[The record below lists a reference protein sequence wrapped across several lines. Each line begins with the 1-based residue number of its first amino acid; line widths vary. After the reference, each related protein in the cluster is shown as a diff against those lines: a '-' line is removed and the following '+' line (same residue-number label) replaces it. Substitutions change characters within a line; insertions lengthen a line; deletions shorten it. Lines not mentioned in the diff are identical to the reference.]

1 MRTAEL
7 INLLRSKDR
16 TSPAAKEE
24 LAALDPARFLH
35 LLGELAKWLQAEVTK
50 YQSHRRPE
58 YRPQAAIRSQIKQ
71 TLFAINIVLD
81 SAGAIGSGSKPTD
94 PSPSSGTRT
103 SKTAIPLDD
112 AQKESILEDFLTP
125 LLICIAPLSRDS
137 DTQDV
142 QLMSAKILCFCTNAR
157 SKNTPF
163 PPQDVARK
171 IMTLQSKKPGDGPSA
186 RATTHSIMGLLALL
200 RSPLIKLQ
208 DYGLRILSSH
218 RFLVE
223 LESTWQVIAPLAEI
237 LESMRDKLATLASDN
252 PSHLQD
258 DSEAAIDPEL
268 KEPVRSKLNGAQ
280 VAQELETTLGIQT
293 KAMSLLQN
301 LLQVAGDKKASLTA
315 ASTAAS
321 SQDRSLEPMSVARK
335 RTFLTEALRD
345 NPHIALLLDIWRTLQ
360 LITLFSRTRSPAVE
374 RLVLVTSATIYWS
387 CWVFQDQVVSY
398 ILAVGADTLLAWYG
412 YYITSQVDPSLDPE
426 STTLLTPQQLPSAA
440 DVSSQ
445 KETFRNRCLVLE
457 YITKLIFNICS
468 AKKHQ
473 ETLFSGQGPVGIVI
487 MRRTLEFL
495 ENMLDS
501 SLPMIDSSSPEWDEP
516 SVDSR
521 ARVVTYALEAIQVRT
536 GILEAMLGILSA
548 CMGASRE
555 GDDLVL
561 QGRLLTLL
569 VLLMS
574 DMEQL
579 LGIEIT
585 DSAEQRIRNHTFN
598 LLRSIL
604 QTDSAIS
611 AIDDVTMDQ
620 WTLGYTSLVDMIME
634 PLERWD
640 RSSVYPPFGER
651 EAKEWLRQGEHQV
664 KVLGIFRL
672 FWKHHSR
679 GRSMLSELFG
689 PRFYQLQ
696 MVEVLMGP
704 ECRDGTSEAAK
715 WAKMRT
721 VYLVETM
728 VYFGVEAGVRIN
740 MRERW
745 SSLLFITLLLG
756 ASVRRLEACG
766 YSAKEKL
773 CREIA
778 RACLGALKN
787 FWYDRQS
794 LEQLADLDT
803 SIVDTDFWKSNM
815 PATVVRSDIAN
826 SISIVPLLLAIIAPP
841 GTTWSIELVVGPMD
855 SKDHTRKK
863 RRHVLLDNQDPL
875 LPEAAWLLS
884 VLAQFSG
891 CQQRLIS
898 KPGAIWILSR
908 LMVERLLVNFHGL
921 PTTDKDEGEMQHNST
936 EAVHSSLEKA
946 LLTTLRRIMSTVD
959 LAKGIVSNNTITE
972 LFAAILEIDQPLS
985 FYNTKLVCDVSEMD
999 ASQDQILPTPSQ
1011 HELHVQLLL
1020 QFRSAMQPLR
1030 VQFERVYQYVGGHR
1044 SFQDADETS
1053 ESVYWLREFCALVFL
1068 YATEPCKTSSVTS
1081 WTSKADKTALLNSE
1095 SIFGVACRMLTLEMD
1110 YDDAEEKEEA
1120 APTLEGAGSSDNQR
1134 QSSLQDKEDLSALKE
1149 EAKMRRF
1156 SAALAIQS
1164 LSWRN
1169 CPRWRV
1175 QHQDLKQSYGNVMTT
1190 EREAYIHMLKAE
1202 GNSAAAAAT
1211 AAGLNTEPA
1220 IDQHRLP
1227 VTFLVQDRVIAFDN
1241 RLVLARCSEFFYNLL
1256 LGEFMETTQDQIR
1269 IQDVE
1274 ADDFEML
1281 LEVVGESLLTA
1292 QHVLPQDLPLSMVL
1306 RLMACAERFM
1316 VVYIRRLAEAWIL
1329 NTLQTREMKHYRLQ
1343 ARSAMD
1349 TEASVSESFRRTRE
1363 ESPQDELVK
1372 RMRFEQE
1379 SSWAAMDLRNGDDG
1393 LVTVLEDNDPPEMDQ
1408 DRDLE
1413 TEAEEEEKQESIQE
1427 CLLMV
1432 FEACSDPRYGHIH
1445 SPEHP
1450 FYRLVWDVLK
1460 RMVLRLGSVAV
1471 EPRFAAM
1478 LEHGG
1483 EERIQEFLQMLFE
1496 LIVEDTP

>member
-16 TSPAAKEE
+16 TSPAARAE
-24 LAALDPARFLH
+24 LAALDATRFLH
-35 LLGELAKWLQAEVTK
+35 LLGELSKWLQVELTK
-50 YQSHRRPE
+50 YQSYRRAE
-58 YRPQAAIRSQIKQ
+58 FRPQAAIRSQIKQ

-81 SAGAIGSGSKPTD
+81 SAGDTATGSKPTH
-94 PSPSSGTRT
+94 PPTASGTCT
-103 SKTAIPLDD
+103 SKTVIPLND

-125 LLICIAPLSRDS
+125 LLISIAPLSRDC

-171 IMTLQSKKPGDGPSA
+171 IMTLQNKTSGDGPSS
-186 RATTHSIMGLLALL
+186 RTSTHAIVGLTALL
-200 RSPLIKLQ
+200 RSPLLKLQ

-223 LESTWQVIAPLAEI
+223 LEPTWQVIAPLTEI
-237 LESMRDKLATLASDN
+237 LEALRDKLATLASDKQ
-252 PSHLQD
+252 PYSQD
-258 DSEAAIDPEL
+258 ANAAIDQEL
-268 KEPVRSKLNGAQ
+268 TDPGGSILEGTQ
-280 VAQELETTLGIQT
+280 VEQELETTLGIQT
-293 KAMSLLQN
+293 KALSLLQN
-301 LLQVAGDKKASLTA
+301 FLQVAGEKKASSTAPTTA
-315 ASTAAS
+315 ASI
-321 SQDRSLEPMSVARK
+321 QDRPLEPTSIGK
-335 RTFLTEALRD
+335 KKTFLTEALRD
-345 NPHIALLLDIWRTLQ
+345 NPHIALLLDLWRTLQ

-398 ILAVGADTLLAWYG
+398 IMAVGADTLLAWYG
-412 YYITSQVDPSLDPE
+412 YYITSHAGPPLYSE
-426 STTLLTPQQLPSAA
+426 STALFTPPQLPSAT
-440 DVSSQ
+440 DVSSR
-445 KETFRNRCLVLE
+445 KEAFRNRCLVLE

-473 ETLFSGQGPVGIVI
+473 EALFSGQRPVGIII

-495 ENMLDS
+495 ENILES
-501 SLPMIDSSSPEWDEP
+501 SLPMVDSSPLEWDEP
-516 SVDSR
+516 IPDS
-521 ARVVTYALEAIQVRT
+521 ATKVVTYALEAIQERT

-561 QGRLLTLL
+561 QGRLLNLL

-574 DMEQL
+574 DIEHL
-579 LGIEIT
+579 LGIEMT

-604 QTDSAIS
+604 NTDADIQ

-620 WTLGYTSLVDMIME
+620 WTLGYTALVDMIMQ
-634 PLERWD
+634 PLEHWD

-651 EAKEWLRQGEHQV
+651 EAKEWLRQGESQV
-664 KVLGIFRL
+664 KVLGIFKL
-672 FWKHHSR
+672 FWKHHPK

-689 PRFYQLQ
+689 PRFYRLQ
-696 MVEVLMGP
+696 MIEVLMGP
-704 ECRDGTSEAAK
+704 ECRYGTSEAAK

-778 RACLGALKN
+778 RACLGALRN

-794 LEQLADLDT
+794 LTQLADLDT
-803 SIVDTDFWKSNM
+803 TLVDTDFWKSNM
-815 PATVVRSDIAN
+815 PATAVGSDIAS
-826 SISIVPLLLAIIAPP
+826 SISIVPVLLTIIAPP
-841 GTTWSIELVVGPMD
+841 GTEWSSELVLGSVD
-855 SKDHTRKK
+855 SKDCTRKR
-863 RRHVLLDNQDPL
+863 RRHLLLDNQDPL
-875 LPEAAWLLS
+875 LSESAWLLS
-884 VLAQFSG
+884 VLAQFPG
-891 CQQRLIS
+891 CQQRLVS

-908 LMVERLLVNFHGL
+908 LMVERLLVNLHGTPL
-921 PTTDKDEGEMQHNST
+921 VDRDEGEMLMDSA

-946 LLTTLRRIMSTVD
+946 LLITLRRIMSAVD
-959 LAKGIVSNNTITE
+959 LAKAIVSNNTITE
-972 LFAAILEIDQPLS
+972 LFAAILEIDRPLS
-985 FYNTKLVCDVSEMD
+985 FYNTKLVCDVAETST
-999 ASQDQILPTPSQ
+999 SQDQILPTPSQ

-1020 QFRSAMQPLR
+1020 QFRSAMQPLKG
-1030 VQFERVYQYVGGHR
+1030 QFERVYQYVGGNR

-1053 ESVYWLREFCALVFL
+1053 ESVYWLREYCALVFL
-1068 YATEPCKTSSVTS
+1068 YASEPPNKVSFVGS
-1081 WTSKADKTALLNSE
+1081 WASKVDKTALLNSE
-1095 SIFGVACRMLTLEMD
+1095 SIFGVACRMLTLDME
-1110 YDDAEEKEEA
+1110 YDDAEVEESA
-1120 APTLEGAGSSDNQR
+1120 QDDGDKGDNQR
-1134 QSSLQDKEDLSALKE
+1134 PGNNPEKEDIKAQRE
-1149 EAKMRRF
+1149 EARMRRF

-1169 CPRWRV
+1169 CQQWRM
-1175 QHQDLKQSYGNVMTT
+1175 QHQDLKTSYMNVMTT
-1190 EREAYIHMLKAE
+1190 ERDAYIRMLKADVD
-1202 GNSAAAAAT
+1202 AAT
-1211 AAGLNTEPA
+1211 SESALNE
-1220 IDQHRLP
+1220 HRLP
-1227 VTFLVQDRVIAFDN
+1227 VKFLVQDRVIVFDN
-1241 RLVLARCSEFFYNLL
+1241 RLVLARSSEFFYNLL
-1256 LGEFMETTQDQIR
+1256 LGEFKETTQSQIR

-1292 QHVLPQDLPLSMVL
+1292 QHVLPEDLPLSMVL

-1316 VVYIRRLAEAWIL
+1316 VVYIRRLAEIWIL
-1329 NTLQTREMKHYRLQ
+1329 NALQIREMKHYHLQ

-1349 TEASVSESFRRTRE
+1349 TEANVSESLRRTRE
-1363 ESPQDELVK
+1363 ESPQAGLVK
-1372 RMRFEQE
+1372 RVRLDQE
-1379 SSWAAMDLRNGDDG
+1379 SWTMDSKNGHDG
-1393 LVTVLEDNDPPEMDQ
+1393 LATVLEDDDPLEEVPDK
-1408 DRDLE
+1408 DLYRE
-1413 TEAEEEEKQESIQE
+1413 TEEETQESIQE

-1432 FEACSDPRYGHIH
+1432 FEVCSDPRHGDIH

-1450 FYRLVWDVLK
+1450 FYELVWDVLR
-1460 RMVLRLGSVAV
+1460 RMVLRFGPVAV

-1478 LEHGG
+1478 LEQGG

-1496 LIVEDTP
+1496 LVVEDTP

>member
-16 TSPAAKEE
+16 TSSVAKAE
-24 LAALDPARFLH
+24 LAALDATRFLH
-35 LLGELAKWLQAEVTK
+35 LLGELSKWLQVEVTK

-71 TLFAINIVLD
+71 TLFAINMVLD
-81 SAGAIGSGSKPTD
+81 SAGGMGSGPKPTD
-94 PSPSSGTRT
+94 PPLSSDKRT

-112 AQKESILEDFLTP
+112 AQKESILEAFLTP
-125 LLICIAPLSRDS
+125 LLISIAPLSRDG
-137 DTQDV
+137 DTQDI

-171 IMTLQSKKPGDGPSA
+171 IMTLQNKKPGDGSSA
-186 RATTHSIMGLLALL
+186 RTNTHAIVGLTALL

-223 LESTWQVIAPLAEI
+223 LEPTWQVIAPLTEI
-237 LESMRDKLATLASDN
+237 LESMRDKLTALASDN
-252 PSHLQD
+252 PSQSQD
-258 DSEAAIDPEL
+258 SDAASELEL
-268 KEPVRSKLNGAQ
+268 TESGRSNFEGTTQ
-280 VAQELETTLGIQT
+280 VEQELETTLGIQT
-293 KAMSLLQN
+293 KALSLLQN
-301 LLQVAGDKKASLTA
+301 FLQVAGEKKASLTA
-315 ASTAAS
+315 PVTTAS
-321 SQDRSLEPMSVARK
+321 SQDRSLEPMSIGKK
-335 RTFLTEALRD
+335 RTFLTEALRN
-345 NPHIALLLDIWRTLQ
+345 NPHIALLLDLWRALQ

-398 ILAVGADTLLAWYG
+398 IMAVGADTLLAWYG
-412 YYITSQVDPSLDPE
+412 YYITSHADPSLDQG
-426 STTLLTPQQLPSAA
+426 STTQLTPSQLPSAK
-440 DVSSQ
+440 DVSSR
-445 KETFRNRCLVLE
+445 KEAFRNQCLVLE

-468 AKKHQ
+468 TKKHQ
-473 ETLFSGQGPVGIVI
+473 EALFSGQGPVGIVI

-501 SLPMIDSSSPEWDEP
+501 SLPVMDSSSPEWDE
-516 SVDSR
+516 SNVGRTDK
-521 ARVVTYALEAIQVRT
+521 VVTYALEAIQERT

-561 QGRLLTLL
+561 QGRLLNLL

-574 DMEQL
+574 DIEQL

-585 DSAEQRIRNHTFN
+585 DPAEQRIRNHTFN

-604 QTDSAIS
+604 HTDSAIS

-620 WTLGYTSLVDMIME
+620 WTLGYTSLVDMIMQ

-651 EAKEWLRQGEHQV
+651 EAKEWLKQGEYQV

-672 FWKHHSR
+672 FWKHHPK

-689 PRFYQLQ
+689 PRFYRFQ

-704 ECRDGTSEAAK
+704 ECRHGTSEAAK
-715 WAKMRT
+715 WAKMRS
-721 VYLVETM
+721 VYLAETM

-745 SSLLFITLLLG
+745 SSLRFITMLLG
-756 ASVRRLEACG
+756 ASIRRLEACG

-778 RACLGALKN
+778 RACLSALKN

-794 LEQLADLDT
+794 LVQLADLDT
-803 SIVDTDFWKSNM
+803 TLVNPDLWKSNM
-815 PATVVRSDIAN
+815 PATAVGSDIAS
-826 SISIVPLLLAIIAPP
+826 SISIVPLLLAIISPP
-841 GTTWSIELVVGPMD
+841 GTEWTSELVIGSNH
-855 SKDHTRKK
+855 SKDHARKR

-875 LPEAAWLLS
+875 LSEAAWLLS
-884 VLAQFSG
+884 VLAQFPG
-891 CQQRLIS
+891 CQRRVVS
-898 KPGAIWILSR
+898 KPGAVWILSR
-908 LMVERLLVNFHGL
+908 LMVERLLVSLHGPL
-921 PTTDKDEGEMQHNST
+921 PADKDEGEIHMDSA

-946 LLTTLRRIMSTVD
+946 LLITLRRIMSAVD
-959 LAKGIVSNNTITE
+959 LAKAIVSNNTITE
-972 LFAAILEIDQPLS
+972 LFTAILAIDRPLL
-985 FYNTKLVCDVSEMD
+985 FYDTKLVCDVSETD
-999 ASQDQILPTPSQ
+999 PRDQILPTPSQ

-1020 QFRSAMQPLR
+1020 QFQSAMRPLKG
-1030 VQFERVYQYVGGHR
+1030 QFERVYQYVGGNR

-1053 ESVYWLREFCALVFL
+1053 ESVYWLREYCALVFL
-1068 YATEPCKTSSVTS
+1068 YASELPSKVSSVTS
-1081 WTSKADKTALLNSE
+1081 WTSKVDKTALLNSE

-1110 YDDAEEKEEA
+1110 YDDAEEE
-1120 APTLEGAGSSDNQR
+1120 EGALTRQEGVGSGGSQKR
-1134 QSSLQDKEDLSALKE
+1134 QSNPQEKEDVSALKE

-1156 SAALAIQS
+1156 SAAVAIQS
-1164 LSWRN
+1164 LSWRH
-1169 CPRWRV
+1169 CQRWRML
-1175 QHQDLKQSYGNVMTT
+1175 HQDLKRSYRDVMTT
-1190 EREAYIHMLKAE
+1190 ERDAYIQLLKADSD
-1202 GNSAAAAAT
+1202 SAAAVT
-1211 AAGLNTEPA
+1211 AEPA
-1220 IDQHRLP
+1220 LDEHRLP
-1227 VTFLVQDRVIAFDN
+1227 VRFLVQGRVIAFNN
-1241 RLVLARCSEFFYNLL
+1241 RLVLARSSEFFYNLL
-1256 LGEFMETTQDQIR
+1256 LGEFKETTQTQIR

-1292 QHVLPQDLPLSMVL
+1292 QHVLPEDLPFSMVL

-1316 VVYIRRLAEAWIL
+1316 VTYIRRLAEAWIL

-1349 TEASVSESFRRTRE
+1349 TEASVSESLRRTRE
-1363 ESPQDELVK
+1363 ESPQAELVK
-1372 RMRFEQE
+1372 RMRFDQD
-1379 SSWAAMDLRNGDDG
+1379 SWAMDPTNGDDG
-1393 LVTVLEDNDPPEMDQ
+1393 LATVLDDNDPLEEGQ
-1408 DRDLE
+1408 ERDLYR
-1413 TEAEEEEKQESIQE
+1413 EAEEETQESIQE

-1432 FEACSDPRYGHIH
+1432 FEVCSDPRYGDVH

-1450 FYRLVWDVLK
+1450 FYDLVWDVLR
-1460 RMVLRLGSVAV
+1460 RMVLRFGPVAV
-1471 EPRFAAM
+1471 EPRFASM
-1478 LEHGG
+1478 LEQGG

-1496 LIVEDTP
+1496 LVVEDT